1 MFIYV
6 YRTTVPMKSL
16 ISPTKKHS
24 SKLLFQDSNRFLF
37 LASDGLQIKPEPFE
51 GKTSA
56 SMQKRA
62 PPTLE

>member
-1 MFIYV
+1 
-6 YRTTVPMKSL
+6 MKSL